1 MAKISTYPFATPPT
15 LGSYVIGTLNVSSKD
30 TKNFRISDILALS
43 GSGVFVPYTG
53 ASQAVDLGS
62 YPITANQFIKLGGT
76 SSEFL
81 KADGSVDSN
90 TYLTSSVLA
99 NYVPYTGATADVNLL
114 TRNITANSFI
124 KVAGLPTQFLKADGS
139 IDSNVYLVASTAST
153 TYVPYTGATSDV
165 NLGLYSLSGYNLTA
179 TNSLN
184 TNGPL
189 KVLSN
194 AGVAGQLLVSQG
206 VGGAPVWQDSTVAVD
221 MFKGSFYDNL
231 TQNAAVINT
240 AYAMIFRQEDIDS
253 TLGISVTNG
262 SLGLPTRITVTHT
275 GVYNIAFSAQLERA
289 TGGSSQTV
297 DIWLKKNGTN
307 VPSTCTKVNV
317 QANAGYLVAAWNFF
331 IKLNAGDYVELMW
344 STTST
349 AISLHAAPANGVH
362 PEIPSVIL
370 TINQV

>member
-206 VGGAPVWQDSTVAVD
+206 AGGAPVWQDSTVAVD